1 MEESDDRKQAVA
13 TCYSQ
18 FKGKA
23 MTPNDTLLAAIRS
36 RGQKQTEFGY
46 GIRTADVFVRT
57 LAERI
62 GIDSCYKYAASRTTS
77 FDDILQK
84 AGRTLVYSNSDMVI
98 EEKDVNTIRKDH
110 DIELPKNT
118 LMVFKHTLT
127 TSAKDRD
134 GDVLHAAGAVPD
146 PKMLLLWQ
154 HLHTMPIGKAIAI
167 ADQNDEHLKMVSC
180 IVDMNETSHDAAV
193 MVDNDMGRF
202 SHGFRAIDFEEIKE
216 GDKKRPS
223 GAFDIKE
230 YEIMEESLVSVPA
243 NVDATT
249 EEVMLSLV
257 EGGKLT
263 SPMMKEYGK
272 VLREKRSVQVPVTF
286 REIQCSSFGELK
298 QAHEAGLIAGVT
310 KAGGKSDETI
320 DDKRGRISASEEA
333 DEEAVDNEGRKA
345 DGEEEGADKKMKCP
359 ECGGVIK
366 DGKCTK
372 CDYVVPKLDVGKNN
386 GPGGHKP
393 DGTGPHGAGAGP
405 GSGRA
410 DGSGKA
416 TFGKEDDEGD
426 DEPKGKPQKCPKCG
440 STKIKDGKCEE
451 CGYVFPQDE
460 ESKAVDREE
469 RAKLDAMS
477 TGKNV
482 KCPKCGYT
490 APMNYWSPGKKEYL
504 CPECKADMSSKFP
517 AEWLK
522 KDDKKSAEVIFKHT
536 KQGRTISKANEVSLQ
551 DAVDDLKE
559 VGKMAIARPAK
570 ALVKS
575 ATSTLISVLK
585 QIEKPETNEQPQST
599 PMSLFI
605 ASSTLVERKT
615 MKHLLE
621 VFERSEQRA
630 KEVRAMRPLLSTRPA
645 Q

>member
-1 MEESDDRKQAVA
+1 MI
-13 TCYSQ
+13 
-18 FKGKA
+18 
-23 MTPNDTLLAAIRS
+23 PNDRLLAAIRS

-46 GIRTADVFVRT
+46 GIQTADVFVRT

-62 GIDSCYKYAASRTTS
+62 GLDSCYKYAASRKTS
-77 FDDILQK
+77 FDDLLQK
-84 AGRTLVYSNSDMVI
+84 AGRTLVYSNPDMCI
-98 EEKDVNTIRKDH
+98 EEKDASKIRKDH
-110 DIELPKNT
+110 DVELPKNT

-127 TSAKDRD
+127 TSSKDRD
-134 GDVLHAAGAVPD
+134 GDVLHAGGAKPD

-154 HLHTMPIGKAIAI
+154 HLHTMPIGKAIVI
-167 ADQNDEHLKMVSC
+167 ADQTDDYLKMVSC

-216 GDKKRPS
+216 GDKKRPT

-243 NVDATT
+243 NIDATT

-263 SPMMKEYGK
+263 SPMMKDYGK
-272 VLREKRSVQVPVTF
+272 ALREKRSVQVPVTF
-286 REIQCSSFGELK
+286 REIQCSSFDELK

-310 KAGGKSDETI
+310 QEKSDETT
-320 DDKRGRISASEEA
+320 DDKRGRAGPSEET
-333 DEEAVDNEGRKA
+333 DEEVDDNEGRKA
-345 DGEEEGADKKMKCP
+345 DGEEESADKKMKCP
-359 ECGGVIK
+359 ECGAVIK

-405 GSGRA
+405 GDGHA

-416 TFGKEDDEGD
+416 KAEDDAKNFLVD
-426 DEPKGKPQKCPKCG
+426 AKYYEPLQDSYEWIRNQLDPQ
-440 STKIKDGKCEE
+440 
-451 CGYVFPQDE
+451 V
-460 ESKAVDREE
+460 R
-469 RAKLDAMS
+469 KLL
-477 TGKNV
+477 
-482 KCPKCGYT
+482 
-490 APMNYWSPGKKEYL
+490 SPGEGEWCGIEATFADHVIVQKE
-504 CPECKADMSSKFP
+504 SSVSESTIFYRVSWAMEDSVPILSTEIKEVEILP
-517 AEWLK
+517 ARVTS
-522 KDDKKSAEVIFKHT
+522 KST
-536 KQGRTISKANEVSLQ
+536 KQGRVISKANEFSIQ

-559 VGKMAIARPAK
+559 VGKMPITRPAK

-575 ATSTLISVLK
+575 ATSTLVSVLK
-585 QIEKPETNEQPQST
+585 QLEQTDTQEDSMTTQSAMSKVITSAT
-599 PMSLFI
+599 P
-605 ASSTLVERKT
+605 VERKQ
-615 MKHLLE
+615 MKHLLD

-630 KEVRAMRPLLSTRPA
+630 KEVRAMRPLLRTRLA
-645 Q
+645 K